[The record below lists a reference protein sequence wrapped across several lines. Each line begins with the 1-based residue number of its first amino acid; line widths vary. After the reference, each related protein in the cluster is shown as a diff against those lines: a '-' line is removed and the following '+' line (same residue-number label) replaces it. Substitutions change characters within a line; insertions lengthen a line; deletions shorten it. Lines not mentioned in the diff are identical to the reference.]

1 MMFRMTDEEE
11 MEMRAREAEKVRA
24 SFVSGK
30 AQRRRK
36 RMIRKREKEER
47 RRQERKEMIRDSMR
61 QSRHTTPWVSLPRQI
76 EQKMSLSSEAASAGF
91 IVGVIR
97 GSRKMSPTYNYM
109 PRSLDKFHKRH
120 KVAKQASILT
130 KMNKDSEMYR
140 KFTMPWK
147 SPPDRS
153 SVLLST
159 SYSSDEDWSFEE
171 ERREREENQRLA
183 LELMENER
191 KRLIEEHHEEE
202 RVRRRENQQK
212 VAEMRDHVQHEH
224 IHRMRQAEVLTHMK
238 RVHNIERAKRLI
250 DDEQARRVHVW
261 KSQDVFSNMQRRAR
275 QKRAREAAS
284 REQERRVTEDL
295 QFVKEEPT
303 KRARSQ
309 SSGLAHAL
317 GL

>member
-1 MMFRMTDEEE
+1 
-11 MEMRAREAEKVRA
+11 MRAREAGKIRA

-30 AQRRRK
+30 AQKRRM
-36 RMIRKREKEER
+36 RMIRKREREEKR
-47 RRQERKEMIRDSMR
+47 REERKEMIRDSMR
-61 QSRHTTPWVSLPRQI
+61 KSRHTTPWVSVPRQI
-76 EQKMSLSSEAASAGF
+76 EQKMSLGREAASAGF

-109 PRSLDKFHKRH
+109 PRSLDTFHKRH

-153 SVLLST
+153 SVLTTLST
-159 SYSSDEDWSFEE
+159 SSYSSDDDDDEDDDVNWELE
-171 ERREREENQRLA
+171 ERREREENQRHA

-191 KRLIEEHHEEE
+191 KRLITEQHEEE
-202 RVRRRENQQK
+202 RAMRRENQLR

-224 IHRMRQAEVLTHMK
+224 IHRMRQARVLSHMT
-238 RVHNIERAKRLI
+238 RVHNIEEAKRLC
-250 DDEQARRVHVW
+250 DDEQARRVHIW
-261 KSQDVFSNMQRRAR
+261 KSQDVFSNME
-275 QKRAREAAS
+275 KRAREAAS
-284 REQERRVTEDL
+284 RERRICEDL
-295 QFVKEEPT
+295 QFEKEEPQ
-303 KRARSQ
+303 KRTRSQ

>member
-11 MEMRAREAEKVRA
+11 MEMRAREAEKIRA

-30 AQRRRK
+30 AQKRRM
-36 RMIRKREKEER
+36 RMIRKREREER
-47 RRQERKEMIRDSMR
+47 RNQERKEMIRDSMR

-76 EQKMSLSSEAASAGF
+76 EQKISVSRDAASAGF

-97 GSRKMSPTYNYM
+97 GSRKMSPAYNYM

-202 RVRRRENQQK
+202 RARRRENQQR

-238 RVHNIERAKRLI
+238 RVHNIEQAKRLI
-250 DDEQARRVHVW
+250 ENEQARRVHVW